1 MLHNRVKCLS
11 HKIDTKMHT
20 VVFCQDNCKTKYTKN
35 DSIVESMKS
44 NTPKTVCERNN
55 RKILLLL
62 KCGT

>member
-11 HKIDTKMHT
+11 HKIDTKMHA
-20 VVFCQDNCKTKYTKN
+20 VVFCQGNCKTKYTKN
-35 DSIVESMKS
+35 DPIVESMKY

-55 RKILLLL
+55 RKIVLPL